1 MSKSTELTFAR
12 LVDWL
17 ENRLTEAEAASIAA
31 QVAVADEETRAV
43 IVWLQT
49 FAEISAT
56 TVLASPPAQ
65 VHELLVQRFAANT
78 QNHSRPGFLQRLTAA
93 LTFDSRAQPLAA
105 GLRAAGTQ
113 AVVRQLIYSSALADV
128 ALNIQPRPYD
138 RRFDVSG
145 QIFPSKSIAPEV
157 FSAQLLRG
165 AVEIGLTTSD
175 ELGEFSFEAIPTG
188 IYELIL
194 SAAEIE
200 ILIKPLELNM

>member
-1 MSKSTELTFAR
+1 MSKSTELSFAR

-31 QVAVADEETRAV
+31 QVVAADEETRAM
-43 IVWLQT
+43 IAWLQAFT
-49 FAEISAT
+49 EISAT

-65 VHELLVQRFAANT
+65 VHELLVQHFVDYT
-78 QNHSRPGFLQRLTAA
+78 QNHPRPDFLQRLIAA
-93 LTFDSRAQPLAA
+93 LTFDSQAQPLAA

-113 AVVRQLIYSSALADV
+113 AAVRQLIYTSDLADV

-138 RRFDVSG
+138 QRLDVNG
-145 QIFPSKSIAPEV
+145 QIFLSSSASPEV
-157 FSAQLLRG
+157 FSVQLLRG

-175 ELGEFSFEAIPTG
+175 ELGEFSFEAVPTG
-188 IYELIL
+188 VYELIL

-200 ILIKPLELNM
+200 ILIKPIELSM